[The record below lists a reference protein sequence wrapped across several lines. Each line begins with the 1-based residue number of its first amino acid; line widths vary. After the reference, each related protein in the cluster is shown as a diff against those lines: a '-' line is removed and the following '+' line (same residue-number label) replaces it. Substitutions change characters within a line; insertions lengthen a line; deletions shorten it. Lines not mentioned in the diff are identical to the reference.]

1 MSDPDA
7 EPLSTLHSVPPGASF
22 GRYNIVRRLGS
33 GGMGSVY
40 EAVHVELGKRVA
52 LKVLREKLA
61 KNQLFLSRFL
71 REGRVAA
78 KLDHPHVVS
87 VSDVGTHEGA
97 PYLVMEFLAGT
108 DFEVLLDQRGALPV
122 TQAVDILL
130 PILSALDAAHR
141 AGLVHRDIK
150 PSNIFLGKA
159 PHGGF
164 HPKLLDFGIAKPSD
178 DEGGALT
185 GTSDVFGTPQ
195 YMAPEQVRRSKDAT
209 GLADQYAMGAVLYRA
224 ITGFDAFEF
233 AGASTFELLERV
245 LAGNF
250 PPPSERLATIDPAI
264 ERIILKAMARLP
276 SERFDSVLELGA
288 ALLSFASPVARGMW
302 SDAFSGVAEGEEN
315 EPTPSRAEESEAPNA
330 TVLVAS
336 ASTQVK
342 GNSGTELI
350 PPSERLSLAAAE
362 YDSQPSV
369 ARASRWRAAALAAVA
384 VVGVIGYL
392 ALGRGP
398 TAPPSTGVGA
408 AGAEGPATQP
418 VEALP
423 RTPSTAEPQVG
434 VGPAPTVAATATA
447 SATAPALEPVATATA
462 SAKVEK
468 PKRPATPSAKPTATP
483 SPAPTT
489 KPTAG
494 YTID

>member
-7 EPLSTLHSVPPGASF
+7 EPLSNLHSVPPGASF

-288 ALLSFASPVARGMW
+288 ALLPFASPVARGMW
-302 SDAFSGVAEGEEN
+302 SDAFSGVAEAADN
-315 EPTPSRAEESEAPNA
+315 EPPMSSLEQSEPPNA

-342 GNSGTELI
+342 GSSGTELI

-369 ARASRWRAAALAAVA
+369 VRGNRWRTAALAAVA
-384 VVGVIGYL
+384 VVGVVGYL

-398 TAPPSTGVGA
+398 AAPPSTGVGA
-408 AGAEGPATQP
+408 AGAEGPAAQP
-418 VEALP
+418 VETLP
-423 RTPSTAEPQVG
+423 RNHATAEPQVG
-434 VGPAPTVAATATA
+434 VGPAPTVAATASSTA
-447 SATAPALEPVATATA
+447 SALEPVATATA
-462 SAKVEK
+462 SAKSEK
-468 PKRPATPSAKPTATP
+468 PKRPATPTAKPTATP
-483 SPAPTT
+483 SPVPTT